1 MYFFQPFDFIFGP
14 LREPTSLD
22 VRDNDAHLER
32 FVNLSPHIYL
42 WDLWQIW
49 GMLYVLCLMMFIW
62 KDLSATSGA
71 LYATMRY
78 SDPKYNWKQLTQQ
91 TNKKQTNK
99 HTHTTNKQT
108 HKQQAIITYQ
118 SISTSLSIIQSCQV
132 QSISTVLLIE
142 FKVSSQ
148 KISRGYLGV
157 LSQLSPFG
165 NPPFINTHTHTQIHF
180 VNWTDTFASC
190 VLLSK
195 RPEVEEQSGGF
206 CFWGCSRLTEVDES
220 RGGL

>member
-1 MYFFQPFDFIFGP
+1 MQFKLHNRPYSLCFIIDNNQSAYTLWDKLGSPISIGKCWICTGCEMYFFQPFDLIFGP

-132 QSISTVLLIE
+132 QSISTVLL
-142 FKVSSQ
+142 
-148 KISRGYLGV
+148 RDTLDYLGIFPKWR
-157 LSQLSPFG
+157 SP
-165 NPPFINTHTHTQIHF
+165 PP
-180 VNWTDTFASC
+180 
-190 VLLSK
+190 LLGT
-195 RPEVEEQSGGF
+195 PY
-206 CFWGCSRLTEVDES
+206 
-220 RGGL
+220 